1 MIGRLKGMEGLKAQ
15 TARGLFWSFLDSFG
29 VYLVRFGFSVVIAR
43 TLAPEDYGLM
53 GMIVIF
59 ISLGQMI
66 MQSGFSMALI
76 QKKDSNDTDHSTAF
90 WFNLGTALA
99 VYLVLFLS
107 AGSIASFFAKPI
119 LVSITRVAALGIIVN
134 SLCSVQV
141 AILSRNMD
149 FRKMTWI
156 NLVSALVSGITG
168 LVMALSGFHVWALV
182 FQTLAGNVIYMAGLW
197 ISSRWRPSME
207 FDRASFRSLFGFGYK
222 ILLQGLTDVIFT
234 KAYFPL
240 IGKLY
245 SAPQLGYYTNASRF
259 YDIFIRQSSNSVT
272 RVIFPAFSS
281 VQEDRERFNRNY
293 TRSFNMLSALM
304 FPVALLLIVA
314 IRPFIVIALTDKW
327 LPAVP
332 FMQLFFAEGFFF
344 PLLMFNQNI
353 ILSMGRSGLS
363 LKIDIAR
370 KTMIFLSILLLFSA
384 GIGALIAGQVTVT
397 ALVFLVTTVAVARLR
412 NISAGEIIVPLAK
425 LTVIMILCLMLDRLV
440 IEWLSDN
447 NWLLLLMKFTLI
459 PSLFLLLGR
468 LFRLSSLSDIRE
480 FMAEQSIIRR
490 KG

>member
-1 MIGRLKGMEGLKAQ
+1 MESLKAK
-15 TARGLFWSFLDSFG
+15 TTRGLFWSFLDSFG
-29 VYLVRFGFSVVIAR
+29 VYAVKFGFSIVIAR
-43 TLAPEDYGLM
+43 TLVPEDYGLM

-59 ISLGQMI
+59 ISLGQML

-90 WFNLGTALA
+90 WFNLGTAIA
-99 VYLVLFLS
+99 IYLILFFS
-107 AGSIASFFAKPI
+107 AGSIATFFGKPI
-119 LVSITRVAALGIIVN
+119 LVNITRVTALGIIVN

-245 SAPQLGYYTNASRF
+245 SAHQLGFYTNASRF
-259 YDIFIRQSSNSVT
+259 YELFIRQTANSVT
-272 RVIFPAFSS
+272 RVIFPAFAA
-281 VQEDRERFNRNY
+281 VQDEKERFNTNF
-293 TRSFNMLSALM
+293 TRSFNLLSAFM
-304 FPVALLLIVA
+304 FPLATILI
-314 IRPFIVIALTDKW
+314 ISSRPFVSIALTDKW

-332 FMQLFFAEGFFF
+332 FMQLFFIEGFFF

-353 ILSMGRSGLS
+353 ILSIGRSGLT
-363 LKIDIAR
+363 LKIDIL
-370 KTMIFLSILLLFSA
+370 KKVLIVISIFLVFRM
-384 GIGALIAGQVTVT
+384 GIEALIIGQVTATAVT
-397 ALVFLVTTVAVARLR
+397 FLVSTFAVVKIQGIRWQSITRPLLKLF
-412 NISAGEIIVPLAK
+412 IIVAICLAVNYLIIETRVGSDWMELIIK
-425 LTVIMILCLMLDRLV
+425 CTVIPV
-440 IEWLSDN
+440 I
-447 NWLLLLMKFTLI
+447 
-459 PSLFLLLGR
+459 FLLLGK
-468 LFRLSSLSDIRE
+468 LFRLDALNDIKNLVMYHK
-480 FMAEQSIIRR
+480 FS
-490 KG
+490 

>member
-1 MIGRLKGMEGLKAQ
+1 MENLKAK
-15 TARGLFWSFLDSFG
+15 TATGLLWSFIDSFG
-29 VYLVRFGFSVVIAR
+29 IYLVRFGFSVAIAR

-66 MQSGFSMALI
+66 MQGGFSMALI
-76 QKKDSNDTDHSTAF
+76 QKKDSNETDHSTAF
-90 WFNLGTALA
+90 WFNLGTAL
-99 VYLVLFLS
+99 VIYIILFFS
-107 AGSIASFFAKPI
+107 AGSIASFFGKPI
-119 LVSITRVAALGIIVN
+119 LVSITRVAAVGIVLN

-141 AILSRNMD
+141 AVLNRTMD
-149 FRKMTWI
+149 FRKLKWI
-156 NLVSALVSGITG
+156 KLTGALVSGIKG
-168 LVMALSGFHVWALV
+168 LAMALAGFQVWALV
-182 FQTLAGNVIYMAGLW
+182 FQTLAGNAIYTAGLW
-197 ISSRWRPSME
+197 FTGKWRPDPVFSS
-207 FDRASFRSLFGFGYK
+207 ASFRSLFGFGYK

-281 VQEDRERFNRNY
+281 VQEEPERFTRNY
-293 TRSFNMLSALM
+293 VKSFGMLSAIM
-304 FPVALLLIVA
+304 FPAALLLIVA
-314 IRPFIVIALTDKW
+314 SKPFITLALTEKW

-363 LKIDIAR
+363 LRIDIAR
-370 KTMIFLSILLLFSA
+370 KALILLTIILLFHS
-384 GIGALIAGQVTVT
+384 GIGALIAGQVTAT
-397 ALVFLVTTVAVARLR
+397 AIVFIVSTIAVVRLR
-412 NISAGEIIVPLAK
+412 KIKAGEIIVPFAK
-425 LTVIMILCLMLDRLV
+425 LAAIISVCLAIDNLV
-440 IEWLSDN
+440 IERFFQSD
-447 NWLLLLMKFTLI
+447 WVLLLVKFTII
-459 PSLFLLLGR
+459 PGIFLLLGKLMR
-468 LFRLSSLSDIRE
+468 LGSLADIRD
-480 FMAEQSIIRR
+480 FMAENKLLRI
-490 KG
+490 KK

>member
-1 MIGRLKGMEGLKAQ
+1 MESLKAK
-15 TARGLFWSFLDSFG
+15 TARGLFWSIIDSFG
-29 VYLVRFGFSVVIAR
+29 IYLVRFGFSVVIAR

-76 QKKDSNDTDHSTAF
+76 QKKESSETDHSTAF

-99 VYLVLFLS
+99 VYLILFFS
-107 AGSIASFFAKPI
+107 AGSIASFFGKPI
-119 LVSITRVAALGIIVN
+119 LVNITRVAALGIIVN

-141 AILSRNMD
+141 AILSRTMD
-149 FRKMTWI
+149 FRRLTWI

-168 LVMALSGFHVWALV
+168 LILALNGFQVWALV
-182 FQTLAGNVIYMAGLW
+182 FQTLAGSVIYMAGLW
-197 ISSRWRPSME
+197 VFSSWRPRAV
-207 FDRASFRSLFGFGYK
+207 FDMASFRSLFGFGYK

-281 VQEDRERFNRNY
+281 VQEDPERFNRNY
-293 TRSFNMLSALM
+293 TKSFNMLSAIM
-304 FPVALLLIVA
+304 FPAALLLIIA
-314 IRPFIVIALTDKW
+314 IRPFISLALTDKW

-370 KTMIFLSILLLFSA
+370 KALILLSILLFFRT
-384 GIGALIAGQVTVT
+384 GIGALIAGQVTST
-397 ALVFLVTTVAVARLR
+397 ALIFAITSIAVVRLR
-412 NISAGEIIVPLAK
+412 KITAMEIIIPLAK
-425 LTVIMILCLMLDRLV
+425 LALIMIMCLLLNNLV
-440 IEWLSDN
+440 IERLSDN
-447 NWLLLLMKFTLI
+447 DWLLLLMKCTLI
-459 PSLFLLLGR
+459 PAVFILLGW
-468 LFRLSSLSDIRE
+468 LFRLGSLRDIRE
-480 FMAEQSIIRR
+480 FVAQHKILRTGE
-490 KG
+490 

>member
-1 MIGRLKGMEGLKAQ
+1 MESLKAR

-29 VYLVRFGFSVVIAR
+29 IYLVRFGFSVVIAR

-76 QKKDSNDTDHSTAF
+76 QKKESNDTDHSTAF

-107 AGSIASFFAKPI
+107 AGSIATFFGKPI

-141 AILSRNMD
+141 AILSRTMD

-168 LVMALSGFHVWALV
+168 LVMALSGFQVWALV

-197 ISSRWRPSME
+197 VTSSWRPRAV
-207 FDRASFRSLFGFGYK
+207 FDRLSFRSLFGFGYK

-281 VQEDRERFNRNY
+281 LQEDRERFNRNY
-293 TRSFNMLSALM
+293 IRSFNMLSALM
-304 FPVALLLIVA
+304 FPMALLLIVA
-314 IRPFIVIALTDKW
+314 IRPFISIALTDKW

-353 ILSMGRSGLS
+353 LLSMGRSGLS

-370 KTMIFLSILLLFSA
+370 KTMILLSILLLFSA

-412 NISAGEIIVPLAK
+412 NISAREIVVPLVK
-425 LTVIMILCLMLDRLV
+425 LSVIIILCLLLDRLV
-440 IEWLSDN
+440 IERLSDN

-459 PSLFLLLGR
+459 PAVFLLMGR
-468 LFRLSSLSDIRE
+468 LFRFSSFTDIRE
-480 FMAEQSIIRR
+480 FMAQQSIISR